1 MEGVTWWMDTS
12 ARVRTMGLC
21 GPIFLLDGV
30 ELAVILALGIPV
42 LAVILSRSGRGFGM
56 VGPE

>member
-1 MEGVTWWMDTS
+1 
-12 ARVRTMGLC
+12 MGLC